1 MVAPVVCDD
10 PPLHKKIFGVA
21 PLHPK
26 LIEMSP
32 PPLPVHKKKG
42 GKEREDKERK
52 DKEKGKSASLSLLF
66 SPNETF
72 DLICGLLCFLA
83 F

>member
-10 PPLHKKIFGVA
+10 PPLHKKFFGVA

-32 PPLPVHKKKG
+32 SPPLPLHKKG
-42 GKEREDKERK
+42 GEEREDKERK
-52 DKEKGKSASLSLLF
+52 DKEKGKNA
-66 SPNETF
+66 
-72 DLICGLLCFLA
+72 
-83 F
+83 

>member
-10 PPLHKKIFGVA
+10 PPLHKKFFGVA

-32 PPLPVHKKKG
+32 PPSPSTKKG
-42 GKEREDKERK
+42 GEEREDKERK
-52 DKEKGKSASLSLLF
+52 DKEKGKNA
-66 SPNETF
+66 
-72 DLICGLLCFLA
+72 
-83 F
+83 

>member
-32 PPLPVHKKKG
+32 PPPPPPPSTKKRGERKERTKKERTKKKV
-42 GKEREDKERK
+42 KT
-52 DKEKGKSASLSLLF
+52 
-66 SPNETF
+66 PN
-72 DLICGLLCFLA
+72 
-83 F
+83 

>member
-10 PPLHKKIFGVA
+10 PPLHKKFFGVA

-32 PPLPVHKKKG
+32 LRLHKKRGERKERTKKERTKKKG
-42 GKEREDKERK
+42 KM
-52 DKEKGKSASLSLLF
+52 
-66 SPNETF
+66 PN
-72 DLICGLLCFLA
+72 
-83 F
+83 